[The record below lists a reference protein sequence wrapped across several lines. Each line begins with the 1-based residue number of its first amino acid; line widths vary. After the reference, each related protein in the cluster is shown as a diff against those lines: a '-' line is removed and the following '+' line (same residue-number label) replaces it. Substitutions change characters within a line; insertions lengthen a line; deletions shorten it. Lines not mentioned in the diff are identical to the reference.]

1 MAVLRPSHIELY
13 APYRLQICHG
23 QTEMLRAILVPMFIA
38 AEEDAGQVI
47 DDAPQH

>member
-1 MAVLRPSHIELY
+1 MALLQLSHIVLY
-13 APYRLQICHG
+13 APHRLQFCHG
-23 QTEMLRAILVPMFIA
+23 QTEMLRGILVPMFIS